1 MKKRIFSIVLAGI
14 LTGSISAMGVS
25 AEFDGSLG
33 AFGTEQTVTED
44 NAVENPVIKVVV
56 PTSFDFAVD
65 AFEQKDNGSQIYSS
79 ENYIINKSNVAIKA
93 DIAMSVKSKGS
104 GDDVIAFSETKE
116 GVATAVASNA
126 DAKSMWLAA
135 IAATGIQEAKTETA
149 NVADQIGLY
158 MYFKLNTKEA
168 ISDNWF
174 KAFDANKPIDTTLGE
189 IVYSSLPSIDPLQE
203 TPTAKTGIG
212 SIAGAKNVYGYNSAS
227 DKLTAAA
234 AATDIK
240 FYSGVDKVAAGTA
253 VDAETLT
260 SADGVNGFLE
270 ITTAAVYKYAQ
281 KIADSTYAVAA
292 ELSGANKADYTAF
305 YSTQPIFEGITGVA
319 ETTFNNTISAK
330 GIYDLTSDDTKKN
343 VFTLPDATTDGN
355 ADTTMSFALGKANA
369 LNVNI
374 TPDLSKSIPT
384 TINSDAD
391 TKVGAVTLK
400 ESDTN
405 NKDQGIAAFRFIGNV
420 NDSIVWDTNM
430 AEITVK
436 YKLTGL
442 SDDTYGKALTK
453 ADPADAAKFT
463 LNTNAHQLING
474 AAAAAVAE
482 DPEIT
487 TTTKPT
493 SNASAVFKIANL
505 GTLTVDSTKTSVIK
519 TGMTSTVAGAYMTIS
534 GADTNGD
541 VTITVLAGAN
551 SYYSNSYKLKVVLSD
566 NSTIEIDVTGTDA
579 GTSTYNAAP

>member
-33 AFGTEQTVTED
+33 TFGTEQTITED

-56 PTSFDFAVD
+56 PTSFDFAID

-104 GDDVIAFSETKE
+104 GENAIVFSETKE

-126 DAKSMWLAA
+126 GAKSMWLAA
-135 IAATGIQEAKTETA
+135 IAATGIKEAKTETA

-158 MYFKLNTKEA
+158 MYFKLKTKEA
-168 ISDNWF
+168 VSNYWF
-174 KAFDANKPIDTTLGE
+174 KAFDTSKPIDTTLGE

-240 FYSGVDKVAAGTA
+240 YYSGVDKVAVGTA
-253 VDAETLT
+253 VDAATLT
-260 SADGVNGFLE
+260 SADGVTGFLE
-270 ITTAAVYKYAQ
+270 ITTAAVYQYAQ
-281 KIADSTYAVAA
+281 KTADGTYATAA
-292 ELSGANKADYTAF
+292 ELSGDDAADYTAF
-305 YSTQPIFEGITGVA
+305 YSTQPTLGGINGVA
-319 ETTFNNTISAK
+319 ETTFNNTVSAK

-343 VFTLPDATTDGN
+343 VFTLPDATEDGTAN
-355 ADTTMSFALGKANA
+355 TTMSFALGKANA

-384 TINSDAD
+384 TVNSDAN
-391 TKVGAVTLK
+391 TKVGAVTLTA
-400 ESDTN
+400 SDTN

-453 ADPADAAKFT
+453 ADSADESKFI
-463 LNTNAHQLING
+463 LNTNAHQLIN
-474 AAAAAVAE
+474 AVAEVVAE

-493 SNASAVFKIANL
+493 SSTSAVFNITNL
-505 GTLTVDSTKTSVIK
+505 GTLTVDKTKTSVIK

-534 GADTNGD
+534 SPDENGD

-551 SYYSNSYKLKVVLSD
+551 SYYSNAYKLKVVLSD
-566 NSTIEIDVTGTDA
+566 NSTIEIDVTGADA
-579 GTSTYNAAP
+579 GTSTYTAAP

>member
-44 NAVENPVIKVVV
+44 NTVENPVIKVVV
-56 PTSFDFAVD
+56 PTSFDFAID

-104 GDDVIAFSETKE
+104 GDDAIAFSETKE

-135 IAATGIQEAKTETA
+135 IAATGIKEAKTETA

-158 MYFKLNTKEA
+158 MYFKLKTKEA
-168 ISDNWF
+168 VSNYWF
-174 KAFDANKPIDTTLGE
+174 KAFDTSKPIDTTLGE

-240 FYSGVDKVAAGTA
+240 YYSGVNKVAADTA

-270 ITTAAVYKYAQ
+270 ITTAAVYQYAQ
-281 KIADSTYAVAA
+281 KTADGSYAAA
-292 ELSGANKADYTAF
+292 SELSGANAANYTAF
-305 YSTQPIFEGITGVA
+305 YSTQPTLEGITGVA
-319 ETTFNNTISAK
+319 ETTFNNTVSAK

-343 VFTLPDATTDGN
+343 VFTLPDATADGN
-355 ADTTMSFALGKANA
+355 ANTTMSFALGKANA

-384 TINSDAD
+384 TVNSDAN
-391 TKVGAVTLK
+391 TKVGAVTLTA
-400 ESDTN
+400 SDTN

-453 ADPADAAKFT
+453 ADSADESKFI
-463 LNTNAHQLING
+463 LNTNAHQLIN
-474 AAAAAVAE
+474 AVAEVVAE

-493 SNASAVFKIANL
+493 SSTSAVFNITNL
-505 GTLTVDSTKTSVIK
+505 GTLTVDKTKTSVIK

-534 GADTNGD
+534 SPDENGD

-551 SYYSNSYKLKVVLSD
+551 SYYSNAYKLKVVLSD

>member
-33 AFGTEQTVTED
+33 AFGTEQTITKD
-44 NAVENPVIKVVV
+44 NVVENPVIKVVV

-104 GDDVIAFSETKE
+104 GDDAIAFSETKE

-158 MYFKLNTKEA
+158 MYFKLDEQEA
-168 ISDNWF
+168 VSNNWF
-174 KAFDANKPIDTTLGE
+174 KAFDTGKPIDTTLGE

-203 TPTAKTGIG
+203 TPTAKTDIG
-212 SIAGAKNVYGYNSAS
+212 SIAGAKNVYGYNS
-227 DKLTAAA
+227 DGTNLTAAA

-240 FYSGVDKVAAGTA
+240 YYSGVDKVAAGTA
-253 VDAETLT
+253 VDAGTLA
-260 SADGVNGFLE
+260 SAAGVTGFLE
-270 ITTAAVYKYAQ
+270 ITTDSVYKYAQ
-281 KIADSTYAVAA
+281 KIADGTYDVASK
-292 ELSGANKADYTAF
+292 LDDTPADYTAF

-319 ETTFNNTISAK
+319 ETTFNNTVSAK
-330 GIYDLTSDDTKKN
+330 GIYDLTFDDTEKN
-343 VFTLPDATTDGN
+343 VFTLPDATTDGTAN
-355 ADTTMSFALGKANA
+355 TTMSFALGKANA

-384 TINSDAD
+384 TVNSDAN
-391 TKVGAVTLK
+391 TKVGAVTLTA
-400 ESDTN
+400 SDTN

-420 NDSIVWDTNM
+420 NDGIVWDTSM

-436 YKLTGL
+436 YKLTGM
-442 SDDTYGKALTK
+442 SDDAYGKALTK
-453 ADPADAAKFT
+453 ADPSDESKFI
-463 LNTNAHQLING
+463 LNTNAHQLIN
-474 AAAAAVAE
+474 AVAE
-482 DPEIT
+482 VVAKDPEIT
-487 TTTKPT
+487 TTTKP
-493 SNASAVFKIANL
+493 SGSASAVFKIANL
-505 GTLTVDSTKTSVIK
+505 GTLTVDKTKTSVTK
-519 TGMTSTVAGAYMTIS
+519 TGLTSTFVGAYMTIS
-534 GADTNGD
+534 DADENGD
-541 VTITVLAGAN
+541 VTINVLAGAN
-551 SYYSNSYKLKVVLSD
+551 SYYSNAYKLKVVLSD

-579 GTSTYNAAP
+579 GTSTYTAAP

>member
-104 GDDVIAFSETKE
+104 GDDAIAFSETKE

-174 KAFDANKPIDTTLGE
+174 KAFDTNKPIDTTLGE

-227 DKLTAAA
+227 DKLTAAT

-240 FYSGVDKVAAGTA
+240 YYSGVDKVAAGTA
-253 VDAETLT
+253 VDATLT

-281 KIADSTYAVAA
+281 KIADGTYDVASK
-292 ELSGANKADYTAF
+292 LDDTPADYTAF

-343 VFTLPDATTDGN
+343 VFTLPDATTDGT

-493 SNASAVFKIANL
+493 SNASAVFKITNL
-505 GTLTVDSTKTSVIK
+505 GTLTVDKTKTSVIK

-534 GADTNGD
+534 GADENGD

-551 SYYSNSYKLKVVLSD
+551 SYYSNAYKLKVVLSD
-566 NSTIEIDVTGTDA
+566 NSTIEIDVTGADA
-579 GTSTYNAAP
+579 GTSTYTAAP

>member
-33 AFGTEQTVTED
+33 TFGTEQTITED

-56 PTSFDFAVD
+56 PTSFDFAID

-104 GDDVIAFSETKE
+104 GGDAIAFSETKE

-158 MYFKLNTKEA
+158 MYFKLDEQEA
-168 ISDNWF
+168 VSNNWF
-174 KAFDANKPIDTTLGE
+174 KAFDTGKPIDTTLGE

-203 TPTAKTGIG
+203 TPTAKTDIG

-227 DKLTAAA
+227 DKLTAAT

-240 FYSGVDKVAAGTA
+240 YYSGVDKVAAGTA
-253 VDAETLT
+253 VDAGTLA
-260 SADGVNGFLE
+260 SAAGVTGFLE
-270 ITTAAVYKYAQ
+270 ITTDSVYKYAQ
-281 KIADSTYAVAA
+281 KIADGTYDVASK
-292 ELSGANKADYTAF
+292 LDDTPADYTAF
-305 YSTQPIFEGITGVA
+305 YSTQPTLGVINGVA
-319 ETTFNNTISAK
+319 ETTFNNTVSAK

-343 VFTLPDATTDGN
+343 VFTLPDATIDGTAN
-355 ADTTMSFALGKANA
+355 TTMSFALGKANA

-384 TINSDAD
+384 TVNSDAN
-391 TKVGAVTLK
+391 TKVGAVTLTA
-400 ESDTN
+400 SDTN

-436 YKLTGL
+436 YKLSGL

-474 AAAAAVAE
+474 AAAEVVAK

-487 TTTKPT
+487 TTTKPA
-493 SNASAVFKIANL
+493 SNASAVFKITNL
-505 GTLTVDSTKTSVIK
+505 GTLTVDKTKTSVIK

-534 GADTNGD
+534 GADENGD

-551 SYYSNSYKLKVVLSD
+551 SYYSNAYKLKVVLSD

-579 GTSTYNAAP
+579 GTSTYTAAP

>member
-33 AFGTEQTVTED
+33 TFGTEQTITED
-44 NAVENPVIKVVV
+44 NTVANPVIKVVV

-65 AFEQKDNGSQIYSS
+65 AFEQKDSGSQIYSS

-93 DIAMSVKSKGS
+93 DIAMSVKSKATEDAIS
-104 GDDVIAFSETKE
+104 FSTTKA

-158 MYFKLNTKEA
+158 MYFKLTTKEA
-168 ISDNWF
+168 ISNNWF
-174 KAFDANKPIDTTLGE
+174 KAFDTSKPIDTTLGE

-240 FYSGVDKVAAGTA
+240 YYSGVDKVAAGTA
-253 VDAETLT
+253 VDAGTLT
-260 SADGVNGFLE
+260 SAAGVNGFLE
-270 ITTAAVYKYAQ
+270 ITTAAVYTYAQ
-281 KIADSTYAVAA
+281 KTADGTYAAAA
-292 ELSGANKADYTAF
+292 ELTGANAADYTAF
-305 YSTQPIFEGITGVA
+305 YSTQPTLEGITGVE
-319 ETTFNNTISAK
+319 ETTFDNTISAK
-330 GIYDLTSDDTKKN
+330 GIYDLTFDDTEKN
-343 VFTLPDATTDGN
+343 VFTLPDATTDGTAN
-355 ADTTMSFALGKANA
+355 TTMSFALGKANA

-384 TINSDAD
+384 TVNSDAN
-391 TKVGAVTLK
+391 TKVGAVTLTA
-400 ESDTN
+400 SDTN

-436 YKLTGL
+436 YKLSGL

-474 AAAAAVAE
+474 AAAEVVAK

-487 TTTKPT
+487 TTTKPA

-505 GTLTVDSTKTSVIK
+505 GTLTVDKTKTSVTK
-519 TGMTSTVAGAYMTIS
+519 GTMTPTVAGQYMTIS
-534 GADTNGD
+534 SPDENGD
-541 VTITVLAGAN
+541 VTITVLSGAN
-551 SYYSNSYKLKVVLSD
+551 SYYSNAYKLKVVLSD
-566 NSTIEIDVTGTDA
+566 NSTIEIDVTGADA
-579 GTSTYNAAP
+579 GTSTYTAAP

>member
-1 MKKRIFSIVLAGI
+1 
-14 LTGSISAMGVS
+14 MGVS

-158 MYFKLNTKEA
+158 MYFKLDIKEA
-168 ISDNWF
+168 ISNNWF
-174 KAFDANKPIDTTLGE
+174 KAFDTSKPIDKTLGE
-189 IVYSSLPSIDPLQE
+189 IVYSSLPSIDPQQE
-203 TPTAKTGIG
+203 TPTAKTDIG

-227 DKLTAAA
+227 DKLTAATA
-234 AATDIK
+234 TTDIK
-240 FYSGVDKVAAGTA
+240 YYSGVDKVAAGTA
-253 VDAETLT
+253 VDVGTLT
-260 SADGVNGFLE
+260 SADGVTGFLE
-270 ITTAAVYKYAQ
+270 ITTDAVYKYAQ
-281 KIADSTYAVAA
+281 KTADGTYAAA
-292 ELSGANKADYTAF
+292 SELSGGNEADYTAF
-305 YSTQPIFEGITGVA
+305 YSTQPTLGGITGVA
-319 ETTFNNTISAK
+319 ETTFNNTVSAK

-343 VFTLPDATTDGN
+343 VFTLPDATTDGT

-453 ADPADAAKFT
+453 ADPADESKFI
-463 LNTNAHQLING
+463 LNTNAHQLIN
-474 AAAAAVAE
+474 AVAEVVAE

-487 TTTKPT
+487 TTTKP
-493 SNASAVFKIANL
+493 SGSASAVFQITNL

-534 GADTNGD
+534 GADENGD

-551 SYYSNSYKLKVVLSD
+551 SYYSNAYKLKVVLSD